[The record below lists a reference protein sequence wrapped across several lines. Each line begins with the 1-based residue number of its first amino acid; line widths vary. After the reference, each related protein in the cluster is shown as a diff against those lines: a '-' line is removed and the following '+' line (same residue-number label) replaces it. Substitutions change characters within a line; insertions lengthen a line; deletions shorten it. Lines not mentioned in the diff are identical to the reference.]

1 MYVHHSPIFMSVER
15 LFPINAPLNRE
26 VIQRSVARSKKW
38 NDTKQNEAIDSLS
51 TLKKR
56 NHAITKHYY

>member
-26 VIQRSVARSKKW
+26 VIQRSVARSKK
-38 NDTKQNEAIDSLS
+38 
-51 TLKKR
+51 
-56 NHAITKHYY
+56 

>member
-26 VIQRSVARSKKW
+26 VIQRSVARSK
-38 NDTKQNEAIDSLS
+38 NDMIQSKMKQ
-51 TLKKR
+51 
-56 NHAITKHYY
+56 